1 MFEGERTLNAIEYAK
16 LRGTTL
22 SAVKRAFQSGRLSAQ
37 LGANDGRSFVEST
50 AESLSMR
57 RERIA
62 AQICA
67 VQMSTNGAPLGEDE
81 DWMVQDAVRV
91 ADKLARKL
99 DSLDKHDQ
107 ADVKRRALPA

>member
-1 MFEGERTLNAIEYAK
+1 MLKGERTMNATEYAK
-16 LRGTTL
+16 LRGTAL
-22 SAVKRAFQSGRLSAQ
+22 SAVKSAFQSGRLSAQ
-37 LGANDGRSFVEST
+37 LGANDGRSFAEST
-50 AESLSMR
+50 AESFGMR

-67 VQMSTNGAPLGEDE
+67 VEMSTNGSPLGELE
-81 DWMVQDAVRV
+81 DWMVEDAVRI

-99 DSLDKHDQ
+99 HSLDKDDQ